1 MSEIIKIDKLLLG
14 DILLYEG
21 TGIGSK
27 LISKYDGSDYSH
39 SAIYVGNKEVIE
51 AVTGGVQKRTLKK
64 SYGRHHSKITVLRL
78 KDGPDDMQPVID
90 IAKAYAENGNGFAQT
105 QIIMLGLI
113 MITHEHR
120 LNEASALFI
129 DNILQ
134 NAAVELFNFTKKNK
148 EPFICSELVYRSY
161 TEAATAID
169 ERYRINITESSTAP
183 LSENPNNSVVSKI
196 YNVELE
202 SFNSN
207 SYTSPII
214 EKQNVV
220 TSEFDKQ
227 LDEDLEHKLELLD
240 SQITTDSDEI
250 NSETANGIKKSM
262 DQFLSAFYFG
272 KKKDSEFV
280 TPENANEILDS
291 YLRDKANFVSP
302 GDLYRS
308 TSFDILGDLDVT
320 DIIDD

>member
-1 MSEIIKIDKLLLG
+1 MSEILEIRDLLLG

-21 TGIGSK
+21 TGPLSRKI
-27 LISKYDGSDYSH
+27 IKYDKSDYSH
-39 SAIYVGNKEVIE
+39 SAIYIGGNEVIE
-51 AVTGGVQKRTLKK
+51 AITGGVQIRTLKK

-78 KDGPDDMQPVID
+78 KNRPDDMLPVID
-90 IAKAYAENGNGFAQT
+90 VAKAYEENGNGFAQT

-113 MITHEHR
+113 MITHKHK

-169 ERYRINITESSTAP
+169 DRFSIDITENSTAP
-183 LSENPNNSVVSKI
+183 LSENANNSIISKV

-207 SYTSPII
+207 NFTSPII
-214 EKQNVV
+214 EKQNII

-227 LDEDLEHKLELLD
+227 LDEDAEHKLEILD
-240 SQITTDSDEI
+240 NQITTDGDEI

-262 DQFLSAFYFG
+262 DQFLSALYFG
-272 KKKDSEFV
+272 KKKDSEFIA
-280 TPENANEILDS
+280 PENANDILDS

-302 GDLYRS
+302 GDLFRS
-308 TSFDILGDLDVT
+308 SSFDKLGDLDMT
-320 DIIDD
+320 DILNG